1 MDKNLRKIFDLYLN
15 EKGIVIVVLQE
26 IQALYGYLPE
36 ETLQEFANVYNLPL
50 SEIMGVATFY
60 SQFKFN
66 KPGKHQIKVCH
77 GTACHINGAVKIS
90 DTIEENLKIKPGETS
105 EDGEFSLEDVACLGC
120 CSLAPVVM
128 VDDKVHGG
136 LDNKKTK
143 KILKS
148 LT

>member
-1 MDKNLRKIFDLYLN
+1 MDENLRKIFDLYLN

-36 ETLQEFANVYNLPL
+36 EALQAFAKFYNLPL

-66 KPGKHQIKVCH
+66 KPGRHQIKVCH
-77 GTACHINGAVKIS
+77 GTACHINGAVKMS
-90 DTIEENLKIKPGETS
+90 ETIEEILNIKPGETS
-105 EDGEFSLEDVACLGC
+105 SDGEFSLEDVACLGC
-120 CSLAPVVM
+120 CSLAPVMM
-128 VDDKVHGG
+128 VDGKVYGG
-136 LDNKKTK
+136 LDNKKAR

-148 LT
+148 LS